1 MARVSD
7 ISGKKDRIQRSKRH
21 KSGKSRSGKKAFSY
35 RGPHG
40 LHGVKKVKKQK
51 LNLITVKTPLGRI
64 KMTVKEYKTIFKN
77 LNKAEIVEN
86 ITASKK

>member
-40 LHGVKKVKKQK
+40 LHGVKKIKKQK
-51 LNLITVKTPLGRI
+51 LNLITVKTPLGKL
-64 KMTVKEYKTIFKN
+64 KMTVKEYKTFFKN
-77 LNKAEIVEN
+77 NQNKHIANKLNN
-86 ITASKK
+86 I